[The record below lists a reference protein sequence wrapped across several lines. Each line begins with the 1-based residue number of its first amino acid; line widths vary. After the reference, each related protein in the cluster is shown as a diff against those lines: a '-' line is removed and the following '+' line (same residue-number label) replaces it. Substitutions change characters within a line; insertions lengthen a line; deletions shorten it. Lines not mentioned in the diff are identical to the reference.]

1 MLCEELITHRLN
13 FRHPDLLLLKSIPLK
28 SRVIEDDNFL
38 NLRAFRKDLPDLRK
52 LIPGDKDPL
61 GFGVIDTENK
71 VLTFSKIDRKG
82 HIRSARIHCSELGE
96 HGIMTHEKDYFIA
109 FLDTE
114 SHKACAYA
122 VCFFS
127 CLVK

>member
-1 MLCEELITHRLN
+1 MLLSSFIQESTAALGRLYPAPEARSMVLMLCEELITHRLN

-96 HGIMTHEKDYFIA
+96 HPHAPA
-109 FLDTE
+109 F
-114 SHKACAYA
+114 
-122 VCFFS
+122 
-127 CLVK
+127 